1 MEKDHEG
8 RYDFVCLFVL
18 QCQDVQI
25 VDAKGP
31 FIPNFTTLQHLEVKG
46 HDIGL

>member
-1 MEKDHEG
+1 MKEG
-8 RYDFVCLFVL
+8 MILFVCLFVL

-31 FIPNFTTLQHLEVKG
+31 FIPNFKTLRHLEVKV